1 MPMSNDPWMIV
12 GLGNPGRE
20 YEKTRH
26 NVGFMALERLADRIG
41 VVLRQKK
48 FDALFGQGKIGD
60 VPVILA
66 QPMAYM
72 NRSGP
77 PVGNLARYYH
87 LKSDH
92 ILVIHDDIDIVFG
105 NLKIKSKGGH
115 GGHNGIKSIIDAT
128 GGTEFPRIR
137 IGIGRPDAPHKDV
150 TDHVLGNFTPDEM
163 RSLEPVLSDAADA
176 AQLILKKNIIICM
189 NQFNRNNRQEV
200 GSDKH

>member
-1 MPMSNDPWMIV
+1 MANDLWMIA

-26 NVGFMALERLADRIG
+26 NVGFMVIDRLAERFGIT
-41 VVLRQKK
+41 LAQKK
-48 FDALFGQGKIGD
+48 FDTLFGLGKTAGI
-60 VPVILA
+60 PVILTK
-66 QPMAYM
+66 PMAYM

-77 PVGNLARYYH
+77 PVQQLARYYQ
-87 LKSDH
+87 LELDH
-92 ILVIHDDIDIVFG
+92 ILVIYDDIDILFG

-115 GGHNGIKSIIDAT
+115 GGHNGIKSIIGAT

-137 IGIGRPDAPHKDV
+137 IGIGRPDEPHRDV
-150 TDHVLGNFTPDEM
+150 TDHVLGKFTPEEM

-176 AQLILKKNIIICM
+176 AQIIIEKNILICM